1 MQVVWLDSAVDDLVR
16 LREFIAKHNPAAA
29 NKAAQ
34 KIIET
39 TKTLAEYPEI
49 GKPAK
54 ELPPYRDLNIKFGQ
68 RGYILRYR
76 IFENVL
82 YIVCLRHYQE
92 ADFKH

>member
-1 MQVVWLDSAVDDLVR
+1 MRVVWLDSAVDDLVR
-16 LREFIAKHNPAAA
+16 LRAFIAKHNPSAAK
-29 NKAAQ
+29 KAAQ

-39 TKTLAEYPEI
+39 AKTLSDHPEL

-54 ELPPYRDLNIKFGQ
+54 ELEPYRDLNIKFGH